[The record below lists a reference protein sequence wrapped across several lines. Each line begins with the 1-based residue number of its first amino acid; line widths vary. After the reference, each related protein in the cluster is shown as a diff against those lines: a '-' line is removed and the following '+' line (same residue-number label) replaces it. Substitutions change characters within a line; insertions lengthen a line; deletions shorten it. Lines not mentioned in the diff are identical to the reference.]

1 MIIFKASNQRRPLL
15 ICDVFRKILNAMKF
29 YIRYALMIEN
39 KTHLQQ
45 FRKAVEQHISNF
57 LSRYVKQVFQDCFKK
72 VEQSFL
78 MV

>member
-1 MIIFKASNQRRPLL
+1 
-15 ICDVFRKILNAMKF
+15 
-29 YIRYALMIEN
+29 MIEN